1 MDEWKRGRGGPN
13 ASQNPNK
20 GGGGGAHEQSG
31 GDRRCD
37 RGAHGRAG
45 ARNPPLAAGA
55 DSPAG
60 AITIQTFQ
68 FQPARLEVAPGSS
81 VTWTNNDDIE
91 HTVTA
96 GAPEKR
102 TGMFNTALNGK
113 GKTAS
118 FTFTEVGTYGFFC
131 DRHNFMHG
139 EIVVK

>member
-1 MDEWKRGRGGPN
+1 VRT
-13 ASQNPNK
+13 S
-20 GGGGGAHEQSG
+20 
-31 GDRRCD
+31 
-37 RGAHGRAG
+37 RGAAIVAVTAG
-45 ARNPPLAAGA
+45 LMGGLVPGTRPMAKGAGT
-55 DSPAG
+55 PAG

-68 FQPARLEVAPGSS
+68 FQPAQLEVTPGSS

-96 GAPEKR
+96 GTPDKR

-113 GKTAS
+113 GKIAS
-118 FTFTEVGTYGFFC
+118 FTFTKAGTYGFFC

>member
-1 MDEWKRGRGGPN
+1 MRPSRAAAIVAVTVWRLGG
-13 ASQNPNK
+13 
-20 GGGGGAHEQSG
+20 
-31 GDRRCD
+31 
-37 RGAHGRAG
+37 
-45 ARNPPLAAGA
+45 LAPGTRPIAADA

-68 FQPARLEVAPGSS
+68 FQPARLEVTPGSS

-91 HTVTA
+91 HTVTE

-118 FTFTEVGTYGFFC
+118 FTFTKVGTYGFFC